1 MALVKCPECSQ
12 QASDQ
17 APSCPHCGFPFS
29 SPSATIAK
37 GAARRK
43 PIFATLALLAL
54 AISLFAPRFLLFMPV
69 AAAIGCAIIALFRK
83 ERLIAIPWLVIL
95 FGVALVVVNSS
106 SPVLE
111 NAQTAAD
118 LSNAEIVGWNWVP
131 DPTFASDGAI
141 KWNVQV
147 RNKSTKY
154 IDSVEIELTTYDNAG
169 SLVSTTSTFVN
180 AIPPGETRA
189 SESFAD
195 YYRTEVRA
203 NVQIV
208 YLRFAK

>member
-1 MALVKCPECSQ
+1 
-12 QASDQ
+12 
-17 APSCPHCGFPFS
+17 
-29 SPSATIAK
+29 
-37 GAARRK
+37 
-43 PIFATLALLAL
+43 
-54 AISLFAPRFLLFMPV
+54 MPD
-69 AAAIGCAIIALFRK
+69 R
-83 ERLIAIPWLVIL
+83 
-95 FGVALVVVNSS
+95 
-106 SPVLE
+106 
-111 NAQTAAD
+111 
-118 LSNAEIVGWNWVP
+118 
-131 DPTFASDGAI
+131 TFASDGAI